1 MSKPSFIRWR
11 ILAVLVLASFVSYV
25 LRYNV
30 STAGPAMIADLALTE
45 IQFGWV
51 LAAFTAGYTI
61 FQFPG
66 GVFGDRFGPR
76 RALTIICI
84 LWGALTLLTGVVPG
98 LALAST
104 SVVIGSLMLV
114 RFLVG
119 AAHAPIYPITNIVI
133 QRWFPVAGW
142 AFPTGLSS
150 TGLTLGTAASAPL
163 LAWMIDQVGWRQ
175 SFAILAPIGFV
186 VAAIWWWY
194 ARDNPSQHPAV
205 NAAEV
210 ELVSAGR
217 IEQSGL
223 AAEHSSWLDI
233 LKNRDILLLSLS
245 YFCMNY
251 VFYEVFNWFFYYLVS
266 IRGFG
271 GQEAGFLTS
280 SQWIAGAV
288 GAAAGGWIC
297 DQLCKRIGLRWGC
310 RWPAIAG
317 MTISGLFLIGGALTS
332 NSYLAVGLLAACFL
346 FNQLTEGAY
355 WATSIAI
362 GGEQAGTAGGV
373 MNTGGNLCG
382 VVNAL
387 LVPVTAQMFGW
398 TFAIATG
405 GIFALIGAGLWFFIR
420 PDRPIN
426 GLTKNAVA

>member
-1 MSKPSFIRWR
+1 MSKPTFIRWR

-30 STAGPAMIADLALTE
+30 STAGPAMIADLLLTE

-51 LAAFTAGYTI
+51 LAAFTAGYTV

-66 GVFGDRFGPR
+66 GVFGDRLGPR

-98 LALAST
+98 PALAST

-119 AAHAPIYPITNIVI
+119 AAHAPIYPITNKVI
-133 QRWFPVAGW
+133 QRWFPVGGW

-150 TGLTLGTAASAPL
+150 SGLTLGTAASAPL

-175 SFAILAPIGFV
+175 SFMLLAPVGFV

-194 ARDNPSQHPAV
+194 ARETPAQHAAV

-210 ELVSAGR
+210 ELIAAGR
-217 IEQSGL
+217 TQHPGL
-223 AAEHSSWLDI
+223 AVEHGSWLDV
-233 LKNRDILLLSLS
+233 LKNRDILLLSIS

-271 GQEAGFLTS
+271 GQEAGFMTS
-280 SQWIAGAV
+280 SQWLAGAV

-297 DQLCKRIGLRWGC
+297 DKLCERCGLRWGC

-317 MTISGLFLIGGALTS
+317 MTMSGLLLISGALTTS
-332 NSYLAVGLLAACFL
+332 PYLAVGLLAACFL
-346 FNQLTEGAY
+346 CNQLTEGAY

-362 GGEQAGTAGGV
+362 GGEQCGTAGGV

-387 LVPVTAQMFGW
+387 LVPVTAQLFGW
-398 TFAIATG
+398 TFAIASG
-405 GIFALIGAGLWFFIR
+405 GIFALIGAGLWFFIQ
-420 PDRPIN
+420 PDRAITAV
-426 GLTKNAVA
+426 TKRPVT